1 MTNPFNGSTIYNYS
15 NIILSSYDRCGSH
28 YSRSSFWRDRY
39 SSGAEGFT
47 ISGKRTEGYRVWIF
61 RTRGDLYLIFF
72 STQRLDASNLFFLFS
87 FHVEHVEEEF
97 VLAQQELKRDLSN
110 RHVQLIAIGGTIGT
124 GLFLGSG
131 KAIQS
136 AGPSIIFAY
145 LLVGIALFFVMRAL
159 GELLLS
165 KAGYQSITDIAE
177 DYLGSW
183 ASFVT
188 GWTYW
193 FCWIM
198 TAMADVIAVG
208 VYVNYWFDIPQWIP
222 ALICL
227 VILLGF
233 NLLTVKLF
241 GELEFWFA
249 LIKVITILALI
260 AVGVILLV
268 IGFNTDAGPVTVTNL
283 WENGGFFPNGMSGF
297 LLSLQ
302 MVIFAYVGVELIGVS
317 AAETSNPQKNIP
329 SAINKIPLRILF
341 FYVGAI
347 IVLLCINPWMELTAA
362 ESPFV
367 KTFGLIGVP
376 VAAGI
381 INFVVLT
388 SAASACNSGMFSTS
402 RILFN
407 LSKGKQAPA
416 RLGRL
421 NRNHVPS
428 SALLVSTVVVSVGA
442 LLSKLIPDQ
451 AFGIVTT
458 ISAICFIWV
467 WGIILVCH
475 ILYRRKRPDL
485 HEKSNFK
492 APFTPLVN
500 YLVLVLF
507 AAILVIMLFADE
519 TRPALLLTP
528 LWFVILFAVYRIRQK
543 ASLSS

>member
-1 MTNPFNGSTIYNYS
+1 M
-15 NIILSSYDRCGSH
+15 
-28 YSRSSFWRDRY
+28 
-39 SSGAEGFT
+39 E
-47 ISGKRTEGYRVWIF
+47 
-61 RTRGDLYLIFF
+61 
-72 STQRLDASNLFFLFS
+72 QR
-87 FHVEHVEEEF
+87 
-97 VLAQQELKRDLSN
+97 ELKRDLSN

-131 KAIQS
+131 KAIQL

-145 LLVGIALFFVMRAL
+145 LIVGIALFFVMRAL

-165 KAGYQSITDIAE
+165 KAGYQSLTDIAE
-177 DYLGSW
+177 EYLGPW

-208 VYVNYWFDIPQWIP
+208 VYVKYWFNIPQWIP
-222 ALICL
+222 ALIC
-227 VILLGF
+227 VIILLGL

-260 AVGVILLV
+260 IIGVILLV
-268 IGFNTDAGPVTVTNL
+268 MGFKTDAGSVTVQNL
-283 WENGGFFPNGMSGF
+283 WNHGGLFPNGVSGF
-297 LLSLQ
+297 LLSFQ
-302 MVIFAYVGVELIGVS
+302 MVIFAYVGVELVGVS

-341 FYVGAI
+341 FYVGAL
-347 IVLLCINPWMELTAA
+347 IVLLFINPWMELNAA

-367 KTFGLIGVP
+367 KTFSLVGIPL
-376 VAAGI
+376 AAGI

-402 RILFN
+402 RILYN
-407 LSKGKQAPA
+407 LSKNDQGPSKFAK
-416 RLGRL
+416 L
-421 NRNHVPS
+421 NKNHVPS
-428 SALLVSTVVVSVGA
+428 NGLFVSTLVISGGA

-467 WGIILVCH
+467 WSIILICH
-475 ILYRRKRPDL
+475 LRYKKTRPQL
-485 HEKSNFK
+485 HATSAFK
-492 APFTPLVN
+492 APLTPFIN
-500 YLVLVLF
+500 YVVLALF
-507 AAILVIMLFADE
+507 AVILVIMLFSDA

-528 LWFVILFAVYRIRQK
+528 VWFILLFIFYWTRRKKKIN
-543 ASLSS
+543 L

>member
-1 MTNPFNGSTIYNYS
+1 M
-15 NIILSSYDRCGSH
+15 
-28 YSRSSFWRDRY
+28 
-39 SSGAEGFT
+39 E
-47 ISGKRTEGYRVWIF
+47 
-61 RTRGDLYLIFF
+61 
-72 STQRLDASNLFFLFS
+72 QR
-87 FHVEHVEEEF
+87 
-97 VLAQQELKRDLSN
+97 ELKRDLSN

-131 KAIQS
+131 KAIQL

-145 LLVGIALFFVMRAL
+145 LIVGIALFFVMRAL

-165 KAGYQSITDIAE
+165 KAGYQSLTDIAE
-177 DYLGSW
+177 EYLGPW

-208 VYVNYWFDIPQWIP
+208 VYVKYWFNIPQWIP
-222 ALICL
+222 ALIC
-227 VILLGF
+227 VIILLGL

-260 AVGVILLV
+260 IIGVILLV
-268 IGFNTDAGPVTVTNL
+268 MGFKTDAGSVTVQNL
-283 WENGGFFPNGMSGF
+283 WNHGGLFPNGVSGF
-297 LLSLQ
+297 LLSFQ
-302 MVIFAYVGVELIGVS
+302 MVIFAYVGVELVGVS

-341 FYVGAI
+341 FYVGAL
-347 IVLLCINPWMELTAA
+347 IVLLFINPWMELNAA

-367 KTFGLIGVP
+367 KTFSLVGIPL
-376 VAAGI
+376 AAGI

-402 RILFN
+402 RILYN
-407 LSKGKQAPA
+407 LSKNDQGPSKFAK
-416 RLGRL
+416 L
-421 NRNHVPS
+421 NKNHVPS
-428 SALLVSTVVVSVGA
+428 NGLFVSTLVISAGA

-467 WGIILVCH
+467 WSIILICH
-475 ILYRRKRPDL
+475 LRYKKTRPQL
-485 HEKSNFK
+485 HAASAFK
-492 APFTPLVN
+492 APLTPFIN
-500 YLVLVLF
+500 YIVLALF
-507 AAILVIMLFADE
+507 AAILVIMLFSDA

-528 LWFVILFAVYRIRQK
+528 VWFILLFIFYWTRRKKKIN
-543 ASLSS
+543 L

>member
-1 MTNPFNGSTIYNYS
+1 
-15 NIILSSYDRCGSH
+15 L
-28 YSRSSFWRDRY
+28 
-39 SSGAEGFT
+39 E
-47 ISGKRTEGYRVWIF
+47 
-61 RTRGDLYLIFF
+61 
-72 STQRLDASNLFFLFS
+72 QR
-87 FHVEHVEEEF
+87 
-97 VLAQQELKRDLSN
+97 ELKRDLSN

-131 KAIQS
+131 KAIQL

-145 LLVGIALFFVMRAL
+145 LIVGIALFFVMRAL

-165 KAGYQSITDIAE
+165 KAGYQSLTDIAE
-177 DYLGSW
+177 EYLGPW

-208 VYVNYWFDIPQWIP
+208 VYVKYWFNIPQWIP
-222 ALICL
+222 ALIC
-227 VILLGF
+227 VIILLGL

-260 AVGVILLV
+260 IIGVILLV
-268 IGFNTDAGPVTVTNL
+268 MGFKTDAGSVTVQNL
-283 WENGGFFPNGMSGF
+283 WNHGGLFPNGVSGF
-297 LLSLQ
+297 LLSFQ
-302 MVIFAYVGVELIGVS
+302 MVIFAYVGVELVGVS

-341 FYVGAI
+341 FYVGAL
-347 IVLLCINPWMELTAA
+347 IVLLFINPWMELNAA

-367 KTFGLIGVP
+367 KTFSLVGIPL
-376 VAAGI
+376 AAGI

-402 RILFN
+402 RILYN
-407 LSKGKQAPA
+407 LSKNDQGPSKFVK
-416 RLGRL
+416 L
-421 NRNHVPS
+421 NKNHVPS
-428 SALLVSTVVVSVGA
+428 NGLFVSTLVISAGA

-467 WGIILVCH
+467 WSIILICH
-475 ILYRRKRPDL
+475 LRYKKTRPQL
-485 HEKSNFK
+485 HATSAFK
-492 APFTPLVN
+492 APLTPFIN
-500 YLVLVLF
+500 YVVLALF
-507 AAILVIMLFADE
+507 AVILVIMLFSDA

-528 LWFVILFAVYRIRQK
+528 VWFILLFIFYWTRRKKKIN
-543 ASLSS
+543 L

>member
-1 MTNPFNGSTIYNYS
+1 M
-15 NIILSSYDRCGSH
+15 
-28 YSRSSFWRDRY
+28 
-39 SSGAEGFT
+39 
-47 ISGKRTEGYRVWIF
+47 
-61 RTRGDLYLIFF
+61 
-72 STQRLDASNLFFLFS
+72 
-87 FHVEHVEEEF
+87 
-97 VLAQQELKRDLSN
+97 AQHELKRGLSN

-131 KAIQS
+131 KAIQL

-145 LLVGIALFFVMRAL
+145 LIVGLAIFFVMRAL

-165 KAGYQSITDIAE
+165 KAGYQSFTDIAE
-177 DYLGSW
+177 DYLGPR
-183 ASFVT
+183 AAFVT

-208 VYVNYWFDIPQWIP
+208 VYVQYWFDIPQWIP
-222 ALICL
+222 AIICL
-227 VILLGF
+227 IILLGL

-260 AVGVILLV
+260 GIGVILLV
-268 IGFNTDAGPVTVTNL
+268 MGFKTDAGTVTIQNL
-283 WENGGFFPNGMSGF
+283 WEHGGLFPNGISGF
-297 LLSLQ
+297 LLSFQ
-302 MVIFAYVGVELIGVS
+302 MVVFAYVGVELVGVS
-317 AAETSNPQKNIP
+317 AAETSNPEKNIP

-347 IVLLCINPWMELTAA
+347 VILLCVNPWTELNAA

-367 KTFGLIGVP
+367 KTFSLVGIP
-376 VAAGI
+376 IAAGI

-407 LSKGKQAPA
+407 LSKNDQAPLHFA
-416 RLGRL
+416 KL
-421 NRNHVPS
+421 NKNHVPS
-428 SALLVSTVVVSVGA
+428 SALWISVLVLLVGA
-442 LLSKLIPDQ
+442 LLSKLIPEQ

-467 WGIILVCH
+467 WGVILICH
-475 ILYRRKRPDL
+475 LRYKKTRPQL
-485 HEKSNFK
+485 QARSKFK
-492 APFTPLVN
+492 APFTPFIN
-500 YLVLVLF
+500 YAVLTLF
-507 AAILVIMLFADE
+507 AVILIIMLVAEE

-528 LWFVILFAVYRIRQK
+528 IWFILLFTLYSNRRKKEKSIK
-543 ASLSS
+543 LSAWKK